1 MWRTVLIATALCVS
15 VPALA
20 QDMTA
25 EQRAACKADYDKFC
39 SGTFPGGG
47 RIIAC
52 LDQQHDKLAEAC
64 QKVVAD
70 AKKKQ

>member
-1 MWRTVLIATALCVS
+1 MLRTILIAIAFCIS

-25 EQRAACKADYDKFC
+25 EQRTACKPDYDKFC
-39 SGTFPGGG
+39 TGTFPGGG

-52 LDQQHDKLAEAC
+52 LDKHNDKLADAC
-64 QKVVAD
+64 KKVVAD